1 MKKLRN
7 KNEYELA
14 GAQTV
19 RQGQQD
25 QEFHL
30 RKKQSATPVN
40 DGQERNCRMG
50 FKTKKEL
57 KQ

>member
-40 DGQERNCRMG
+40 DGQE
-50 FKTKKEL
+50 
-57 KQ
+57 